1 MINENN
7 QLFFSDKIE
16 YDYEFD
22 YNIKL
27 NNQNYRKYLK
37 IENQLSFDE
46 FCIFFKNNETQ
57 INDEIN
63 SIKKE
68 YLYKS
73 NMHGF
78 NHNVKVLIF
87 GFYLTKKYNLD
98 SIDTRIILDACKYH
112 DIGRINDLYDEK
124 HGLNSAKKIGEVV
137 DAKIYETEE
146 NINILKAIVE
156 FHSIPDKMIFKVIK
170 KYGVDIERFKL
181 LAFILKDVDGLDRVR
196 TSINNKTFSD
206 LNPKYL
212 RLEESKKLVKISHI
226 INYIFSKRVK

>member
-16 YDYEFD
+16 HDYEFD